1 MELLDEFKAAHQ
13 LLEVQAITMR
23 SAIWTKPPE
32 NCYKLNF
39 DTTTFKDINALGVG
53 VVIRNVRGE
62 VMAALV
68 AKGPPM
74 HDSEEQWRL

>member
-1 MELLDEFKAAHQ
+1 
-13 LLEVQAITMR
+13 MR
-23 SAIWTKPPE
+23 SVTWTKPPE

-39 DTTTFKDINALGVG
+39 DAATFKDINALGVG